1 VLKGQVKIAGRDF
14 DVYIADSGYNDADFS
29 NDGIFIEFDRD
40 ERVTREELVAH
51 DEFLEHTGGRF
62 QFKIQR

>member
-1 VLKGQVKIAGRDF
+1 MLKGQVKIAGRDF
-14 DVYIADSGYNDADFS
+14 GAYIADSGHNDADFS
-29 NDGIFIEFDRD
+29 NDGIFIELDRD
-40 ERVTREELVAH
+40 GRVTREELVAQ